1 MQLAEGQQDLLTD
14 YLDGFRCLIG
24 DQRTQALFR
33 GTIEG
38 IIGAQSLVC
47 SKVAA
52 FSPSAGHPAQ
62 RRATDSAHG

>member
-1 MQLAEGQQDLLTD
+1 MHLAERQQDLLSA
-14 YLDGFRCLIG
+14 YLDDYRPLIG

-33 GTIEG
+33 GTIAG
-38 IIGAQSLVC
+38 IIGAQSLIC

-52 FSPSAGHPAQ
+52 FSPSVSHPAQ